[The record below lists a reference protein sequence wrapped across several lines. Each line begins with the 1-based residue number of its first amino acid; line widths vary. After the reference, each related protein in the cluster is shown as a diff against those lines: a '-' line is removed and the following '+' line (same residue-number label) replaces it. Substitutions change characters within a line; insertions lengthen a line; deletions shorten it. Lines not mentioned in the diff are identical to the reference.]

1 MLEERGLRFYEG
13 LAPTLQHSTIPVF
26 HRDDMKLSHSLI
38 LAVLC
43 AGAHPSLTHA
53 ASKHPARVALLP
65 LLDTNATARKAKRA
79 EKLTQ
84 SLRFELTDRPEI
96 ALIEHEQIISAIAKL
111 GAARRELEDPDTIR
125 AVAKQLNA
133 GFIVLGTCAHYGSL
147 AEEVTY
153 IDLRVFEGQ
162 AARPIG
168 WPCERADKVDK
179 PSMTISSAAM
189 EQKERLGGSITV
201 PIRLALA
208 GAQDKTPRES
218 ALVLPFAETGEDT
231 YAQAVSRMFATELMN
246 RGPHLVQRRSGRPD
260 TTERSTLLKWAREN
274 GLAHVFFGEVIS
286 STADV
291 SRLRASQVSVATG
304 EVVRK
309 AEQPFTSDVDLRLAV
324 TSLAHRFA
332 VGGKHILWRNAKFF
346 GETLYTTP
354 VFARGNVLVGVPG
367 PAVTAL
373 DPFTGKE
380 VWKFDRAPYVRSI
393 GEHFCTP
400 AIFQDTMCVR
410 GPRGPAVYR
419 RALSHNRPLPSGR
432 FAARSD
438 LRPLDL
444 QVVADEELL
453 LVPTGVFG
461 LLAVEVG
468 EDENLVA
475 RWEHRARG
483 PVLLPVG
490 HDPQRVVVASRTGR
504 VSALNRSDGKPAWQ
518 RQLPDRVFA
527 APTVSSDRVFVGC
540 ENGQR
545 LCIALGDG
553 KILWSRAQKGR
564 SLAAAALT
572 GDAVCFADETGAVSA
587 YEAASGQPRW
597 SAQLTA
603 APQRA
608 LTAFRDLI
616 YAACADGRVCCI
628 DAKSGKVQ
636 WYVDLHSLVYSVPL
650 VVSVEDLVSLEGDI
664 APWTESYD
672 HAIFVTTEEG
682 MIYALGG
689 TSTD

>member
-1 MLEERGLRFYEG
+1 
-13 LAPTLQHSTIPVF
+13 
-26 HRDDMKLSHSLI
+26 MKLSHSLI
-38 LAVLC
+38 LAILC
-43 AGAHPSLTHA
+43 AGAHPSLMHA
-53 ASKHPARVALLP
+53 ASKRPARVALLP
-65 LLDTNATARKAKRA
+65 LLDTNATARKARRS

-96 ALIEHEQIISAIAKL
+96 ALIEHEQIISTVTKL
-111 GAARRELEDPDTIR
+111 GAARRELGDPDTIR
-125 AVAKQLNA
+125 SIVKQLNA
-133 GFIVLGTCAHYGSL
+133 DFVVLGTCAHYGSL

-153 IDLRVFEGQ
+153 IDLRVLDGQ
-162 AARPIG
+162 TAKLIG
-168 WPCERADKVDK
+168 WPCERADKVNE

-189 EQKERLGGSITV
+189 EQMERLGGSITV
-201 PIRLALA
+201 AIRLAMA
-208 GAQDKTPRES
+208 GGQDKTAREQ

-246 RGPHLVQRRSGRPD
+246 RGPYLVQRRSGRPD
-260 TTERSTLLKWAREN
+260 TTDRSTLLKWAREN
-274 GLAHVFFGEVIS
+274 GLGHVFFGEVIS

-291 SRLRASQVSVATG
+291 SRLRASQVSAATG
-304 EVVRK
+304 ETVLK
-309 AEQPFTSDVDLRLAV
+309 AEQPFTSDIDLRLAV

-346 GETLYTTP
+346 GEALYTSP

-367 PAVTAL
+367 PAVIAL

-380 VWKFDRAPYVRSI
+380 VWKFDQAPYVRTI

-410 GPRGPAVYR
+410 GPRGPAIYR
-419 RALSHNRPLPSGR
+419 RALSHHRPLPSGR

-438 LRPLDL
+438 LRHLDL

-468 EDENLVA
+468 QDENLVA
-475 RWEHRARG
+475 RWEHRDRG

-490 HDPQRVVVASRTGR
+490 HDPRRVVVASRTGR
-504 VSALNRSDGKPAWQ
+504 VTALNRSDGKPVWQ

-527 APTVSSDRVFVGC
+527 APTVSGDRVFVGC

-545 LCIALGDG
+545 LCMGLEDG
-553 KILWSRAQKGR
+553 KILWTREQKGR
-564 SLAAAALT
+564 SLAAAAVMEGT
-572 GDAVCFADETGAVSA
+572 VCFADETGAVSA
-587 YEAASGQPRW
+587 YGIEDGQPRW

-608 LTAFRDLI
+608 LTAFRNLL

-628 DAKSGKVQ
+628 DAKRGKVL

-650 VVSVEDLVSLEGDI
+650 VVSVEDLMVSLEGDI

-689 TSTD
+689 TTTE